1 MSLFSD
7 LLGTVGGYF
16 KIGLSGVRLK
26 NNSGNLVVRNTGD
39 SADAEV
45 TASKINVSGDA
56 IVINSDAAG
65 SGADWSY
72 TLNRPATGMSGTV
85 SLTLPVEDGSPSQ
98 VLSTDGSGVLSW
110 VTAASTS
117 QLLSLD
123 TTSLAHGSGGT
134 VSMFTLPANAVVEYV
149 AVIVDTAFDGTPSMS
164 VGLSGSA
171 SKYLASTQVD
181 LTTAA
186 KTIFRVHPGE
196 PASVSTEALE
206 IAYTAGGATTGAA
219 RVIVAYAVPD

>member
-1 MSLFSD
+1 MSAA
-7 LLGTVGGYF
+7 T
-16 KIGLSGVRLK
+16 KIIRVNLDGQ
-26 NNSGNLVVRNTGD
+26 GN
-39 SADAEV
+39 A
-45 TASKINVSGDA
+45 
-56 IVINSDAAG
+56 
-65 SGADWSY
+65 
-72 TLNRPATGMSGTV
+72 
-85 SLTLPVEDGSPSQ
+85 
-98 VLSTDGSGVLSW
+98 VLSFLCNPVAEDPASPQDSQLWYNLAEGKLKARINGVTQ
-110 VTAASTS
+110 VIAGGNEAASTA

-123 TTSLAHGSGGT
+123 TTSLAHGSSST

-181 LTTAA
+181 MAATA

-206 IAYTAGGATTGAA
+206 IAYTAGAATTGAA
-219 RVIVAYAVPD
+219 RIVVAYAVPD